1 MTISNQED
9 LESSFLEVSPLP
21 GRYTNMN
28 KANQSLQC
36 PELGTACLPGE
47 AFHGENL

>member
-1 MTISNQED
+1 
-9 LESSFLEVSPLP
+9 
-21 GRYTNMN
+21 MN

-47 AFHGENL
+47 AFHGYGENLKQDLVAQW